1 MLAVQDCPPRFRFT
15 PLTEPY
21 ALQIFPQ
28 ALLQAAGAVRL
39 PTTGEPV
46 RLRVGIHSGSAMSG
60 VVGTRMPRFCL
71 FGDTVNTA
79 SRMESTGE
87 AGAIHVSKAVFDLV
101 PGEEWEPTGGVQVRA
116 MKRGRAGWVRNKSA
130 VCSSSRKLIPPYA
143 CHYTNTGQG

>member
-1 MLAVQDCPPRFRFT
+1 MPK
-15 PLTEPY
+15 
-21 ALQIFPQ
+21 Q
-28 ALLQAAGAVRL
+28 ALLRAAASVQL

-46 RLRVGIHSGSAMSG
+46 KLRVGIHSGSAMSG

-101 PGEEWEPTGGVQVRA
+101 PGEEWEPTGGVQVRGGGGVA
-116 MKRGRAGWVRNKSA
+116 MDRGGGCDNAASA
-130 VCSSSRKLIPPYA
+130 PSQVFLGVSVVLSTPIMQAKGKGTLESFLLKPAL
-143 CHYTNTGQG
+143 